1 MPTRKCQEA
10 WKLDLRS
17 AKGDNDEGRPP
28 RRDSVTECEPT
39 TLSSLFKVLP
49 SPDPPYEHPEI
60 YSSLEPGA
68 LEYNQ
73 YTCYSLFWA
82 ERSHSSLIMALSPSA
97 IRLLIVLFV
106 ALGSL
111 TYGYSASIIAT
122 TLGQPSFIAYFEL
135 DTRSNAT
142 QLTGAING
150 LFQTGG
156 LFGTLSCTKLPDWLG
171 RRKALLLNA
180 VITVIG
186 GALQAGSVDI
196 GMYIAMRFVTGW
208 GIGGLVTL
216 VPLYQ
221 SEIAPPRIRGWL
233 VGMHG
238 VLICVGYAAASWIG
252 LGFYFVNASG
262 AQWRLPL
269 AIQCFPP
276 LFLALGVLFLPES
289 PRWLVDRDR
298 VDEAYRSFKAVRA
311 ERTDDI
317 ISDDL
322 AIRAEFNLLQGQ
334 ILHERLEVLSFID
347 LWRKPSMR
355 KRCIVG
361 FLALFGCQGTATL
374 VINIFG
380 FSGTILALI
389 GECITVSIFQRTGD
403 RGVAGAAVFFLFLH
417 ITFFSCCCDAT
428 SYIYAAEIFPTPVRA
443 KGLAVSISG
452 LFIATIIFLQAAPT
466 AFANIGWKYYIVFIV
481 VTSLIT
487 LTVLFWFPETKGLS
501 LEDIGELFGDSIEP
515 TQLDEKMQV
524 QEETIE
530 DLDAG
535 TQSEKHVQ

>member
-1 MPTRKCQEA
+1 
-10 WKLDLRS
+10 
-17 AKGDNDEGRPP
+17 
-28 RRDSVTECEPT
+28 
-39 TLSSLFKVLP
+39 
-49 SPDPPYEHPEI
+49 
-60 YSSLEPGA
+60 
-68 LEYNQ
+68 
-73 YTCYSLFWA
+73 
-82 ERSHSSLIMALSPSA
+82 MALSPSA

-374 VINIFG
+374 VINNYGPSLYSSLGFNTVQQLLIQSGWITVCPFGNYINALIVDRVGRTRLLVFG

-535 TQSEKHVQ
+535 TQSEKHVQQSVSST